1 MPDGGER
8 LMGREIKRVP
18 LDFDA
23 PIGEVWTGYVMPDDL
38 RGEQCGTCDGG
49 GYSQAAK
56 HLHKM
61 WYGNAPFRPEDN
73 GSTPLTPETPAVRA
87 FAERNVTR
95 SPDYY
100 GQGEHVIRREARR
113 LADYWNSA
121 WSHHVN
127 EADVAALVE
136 AGRLYDLTH
145 TWTRE
150 NGWQPIDPP
159 VMPTPEQV
167 NQWNIASMGHD
178 AINASVV
185 VRARCERDG
194 VDVLCSACGGEGIRW
209 RNDQH
214 KAAHEAWER
223 TEPPSGDGWQLWET
237 VSEGSP
243 KSPVFATADELASW
257 MSDPER
263 GRDWVP
269 GDVAAKFIADGWAPT
284 LVGSSGDLM
293 SGVEFVGTR
302 GGDA

>member
-1 MPDGGER
+1 
-8 LMGREIKRVP
+8 MGREIKRVP

-23 PIGEVWTGYVMPDDL
+23 PIGKVWTGYVMPDEHCGQ
-38 RGEQCGTCDGG
+38 RCGTCEGG

-56 HLHKM
+56 RLHDL

-73 GSTPLTPETPAVRA
+73 GSVPLTPETPAVWA

-100 GQGEHVIRREARR
+100 GQGEHAIRREAQRFT
-113 LADYWNSA
+113 DMWNRQ
-121 WSHHVN
+121 WSQHLN

-145 TWTRE
+145 TWTRDS
-150 NGWQPIDPP
+150 GWQPIDPP

-167 NQWNIASMGHD
+167 NEWNIRTLGHD

-194 VDVLCSACGGEGIRW
+194 LELLCPDCDGEGSLW
-209 RNDQH
+209 RGEQH
-214 KAAHEAWER
+214 KAAHEAWTR
-223 TEPPSGDGWQLWET
+223 TEPPSGEGWQLWET

-243 KSPVFATADELASW
+243 MSPVFATADELASW

-269 GDVAAKFIADGWAPT
+269 GDVAAKFIADGWAAT
-284 LVGSSGDLM
+284 LVGSGGDVM
-293 SGVEFVGTR
+293 SGVEFMGTR
-302 GGDA
+302 GGDV